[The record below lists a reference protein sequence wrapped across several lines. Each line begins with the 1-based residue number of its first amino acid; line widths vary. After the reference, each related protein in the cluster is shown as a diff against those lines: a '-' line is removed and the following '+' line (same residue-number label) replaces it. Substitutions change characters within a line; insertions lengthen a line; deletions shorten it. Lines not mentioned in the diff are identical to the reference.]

1 MKKTI
6 FTLILFVNLIFTLKS
21 QTSFACTYR
30 TLTVWNDYTKKYED
44 VDSYTESSLF
54 EVNSKETMFIH
65 TISSVTSTYYVKSRE
80 YDETNKVWTYDVIS
94 DVGNSYYFVFD
105 PKNYEV
111 RAAYKYNN
119 NIYMIVFAVKSIF

>member
-6 FTLILFVNLIFTLKS
+6 FTLLLSISLFVSTKA

-30 TLTVWNDYTKKYED
+30 TLTVWNDYTKKYEE
-44 VDSYTESSLF
+44 VSGYSESSLF

-80 YDETNKVWTYDVIS
+80 YDETNKVWTYDVVS
-94 DVGNSYYFVFD
+94 DVGNNYYFVFN

-119 NIYMIVFAVKSIF
+119 NVYMIVFNVKSIF